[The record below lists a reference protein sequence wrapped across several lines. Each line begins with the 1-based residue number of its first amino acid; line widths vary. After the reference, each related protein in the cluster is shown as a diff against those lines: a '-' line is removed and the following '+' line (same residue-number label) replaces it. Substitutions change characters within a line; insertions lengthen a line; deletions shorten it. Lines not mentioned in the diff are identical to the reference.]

1 MAACVASSAAPR
13 AVWVGEREGR
23 RVERAHGARV
33 PRSDELVTRAL
44 TTCAATVSLSAQR
57 AATASTT
64 RRGANGFLLEQL
76 REEMES
82 GVAFEETNNMG
93 AEDARSV
100 FTQHAPVSERTA
112 AWLDGRRRRGWMD
125 ERKVAVGMVDAERR
139 SVRVAGVGSRLS
151 ERRRVW
157 HGRHIG
163 GILPAVDDAS
173 SCAAALQL
181 ARSRADCGRSQ

>member
-1 MAACVASSAAPR
+1 M
-13 AVWVGEREGR
+13 
-23 RVERAHGARV
+23 
-33 PRSDELVTRAL
+33 
-44 TTCAATVSLSAQR
+44 
-57 AATASTT
+57 
-64 RRGANGFLLEQL
+64 RGEQL

-139 SVRVAGVGSRLS
+139 SVGSRGS
-151 ERRRVW
+151 ARGSRSDVESGTGGTSAESYPRWMMPSRVQP
-157 HGRHIG
+157 R
-163 GILPAVDDAS
+163 
-173 SCAAALQL
+173 CN
-181 ARSRADCGRSQ
+181 